1 MNQYVGSITQKLDR
15 LPFSRWHL
23 FMVIALGT
31 IWIFDGYE
39 VTLLSLF
46 SGHIIDDYSESDFK
60 MLVTCYQ
67 IGCIVG
73 SIGFGFFA
81 YFYGRKMVFIVMYFI
96 ILGDSCDLCDRNF
109 VFYDPFF
116 FLFVCYGK
124 VFNWN

>member
-46 SGHIIDDYSESDFK
+46 SGLIIDDYS
-60 MLVTCYQ
+60 
-67 IGCIVG
+67 
-73 SIGFGFFA
+73 
-81 YFYGRKMVFIVMYFI
+81 
-96 ILGDSCDLCDRNF
+96 
-109 VFYDPFF
+109 
-116 FLFVCYGK
+116 
-124 VFNWN
+124 